1 MNKPSDGSW
10 RRAPRLSTDL
20 AGSIC
25 GRVTRDVKVVDLS
38 LTGCLVQC
46 DALLDRGTI
55 LDLKVSLG
63 PDPLAT
69 KVRVSESSLDGTAPA
84 GAPPRYLT
92 GLEFLS
98 LGARGGAQL
107 RRFLDEERRRRV
119 AHTPSH

>member
-1 MNKPSDGSW
+1 MNKPSDRSW

-25 GRVTRDVKVVDLS
+25 GRATHGVKVVDLS
-38 LTGCLVQC
+38 LSGCLVQC
-46 DALLDRGTI
+46 DTALDRGAI
-55 LDLKVSLG
+55 LDLTLSLG
-63 PDPLAT
+63 PDALAT
-69 KVRVSESSLDGTAPA
+69 KVRVSESSLDGTAPP
-84 GAPPRYLT
+84 GAPPRYLA